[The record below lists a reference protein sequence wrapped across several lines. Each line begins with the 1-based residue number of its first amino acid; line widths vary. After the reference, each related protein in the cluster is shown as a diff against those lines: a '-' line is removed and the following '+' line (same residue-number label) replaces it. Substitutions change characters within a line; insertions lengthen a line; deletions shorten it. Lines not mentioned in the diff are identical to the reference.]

1 MLSYPVLFLYRFRY
15 RSSVV
20 LLCVGVVKVV
30 FRPSEDTQYKCVHL
44 TTVVYD
50 VAHKTNECCL
60 CVCAHMSPPSSSLP
74 RTSIEVFRLGQ
85 EGVRLDACAWGGWRS
100 GRNFGL

>member
-20 LLCVGVVKVV
+20 LLCVGVVV
-30 FRPSEDTQYKCVHL
+30 FSPSENTQRKRVHH

-50 VAHKTNECCL
+50 VAHKEMNVVRV
-60 CVCAHMSPPSSSLP
+60 CVLASSPPRL
-74 RTSIEVFRLGQ
+74 RASIGVFRLGQ
-85 EGVRLDACAWGGWRS
+85 EGVRLDACVGG
-100 GRNFGL
+100 G

>member
-20 LLCVGVVKVV
+20 LLCVGVVV
-30 FRPSEDTQYKCVHL
+30 FSPSENIQRKRVHH

-50 VAHKTNECCL
+50 VAHKEMNVV
-60 CVCAHMSPPSSSLP
+60 CVYVLTCIPPPVSALALESL
-74 RTSIEVFRLGQ
+74 G
-85 EGVRLDACAWGGWRS
+85 S
-100 GRNFGL
+100 GRRV